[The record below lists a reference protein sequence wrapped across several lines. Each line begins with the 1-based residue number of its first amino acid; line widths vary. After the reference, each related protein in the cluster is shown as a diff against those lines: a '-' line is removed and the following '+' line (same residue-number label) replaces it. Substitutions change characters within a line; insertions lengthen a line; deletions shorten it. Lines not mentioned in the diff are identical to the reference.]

1 MPNTE
6 YSKSWRSFRPKER
19 KLNKQ
24 GTQLTNL
31 LTLFR
36 ITTSSEPIQSTQTY
50 CSVITLHPVEHP
62 EDISSQLLSSSGP
75 QDLIRWVQMLLCKE
89 GFFLSALLRWNFSA
103 VGYTVANRAS
113 IGWMWISLIFFVWN
127 IEQSICYA
135 LLSLNMVTIS
145 RIIHAF
151 WLVLSYG
158 QLEEK
163 RKDDVTAN
171 NILLLNL
178 IKQID
183 SVLLWVCIVIDH
195 RRSQNVVKHRW
206 HTRLRVIGPFCP
218 YHMLTSFLIYY
229 EQTQGNMESIC

>member
-1 MPNTE
+1 M
-6 YSKSWRSFRPKER
+6 K
-19 KLNKQ
+19 
-24 GTQLTNL
+24 
-31 LTLFR
+31 
-36 ITTSSEPIQSTQTY
+36 
-50 CSVITLHPVEHP
+50 
-62 EDISSQLLSSSGP
+62 ISY
-75 QDLIRWVQMLLCKE
+75 
-89 GFFLSALLRWNFSA
+89 FL
-103 VGYTVANRAS
+103 
-113 IGWMWISLIFFVWN
+113 VWN
-127 IEQSICYA
+127 IEQSICCT
-135 LLSLNMVTIS
+135 LLSLNIVIIS

-218 YHMLTSFLIYY
+218 YHMLTSFSIYY
-229 EQTQGNMESIC
+229 EQTHGNMEFICKIYLFIHLFIFHTSMVLTQTSHSATLTLTLLDQVEHSHKFLLGRQWLPWQKPFSKATVEQIISR